1 MSERTRRKA
10 RQAKRASARAPQ
22 IRDIAPASPPSSMRS
37 TFKVAAAN
45 RQIADQLPTVI
56 RQRSGEKPSR
66 QLRLDRE
73 PVQAATMVNAPSD
86 PKKTVASRRL
96 APGVDLRSQPIDE
109 PGKCRPK
116 DNTPK
121 GSGGSGRSFHLWKK
135 TC

>member
-10 RQAKRASARAPQ
+10 RQAKRATARAPQ
-22 IRDIAPASPPSSMRS
+22 MRDIAAPSPPSSMRS

-56 RQRSGEKPSR
+56 RQRSGEKRPR
-66 QLRLDRE
+66 QFAQDRS
-73 PVQAATMVNAPSD
+73 PVQAVTVNAPSD
-86 PKKTVASRRL
+86 PKKTIASARP